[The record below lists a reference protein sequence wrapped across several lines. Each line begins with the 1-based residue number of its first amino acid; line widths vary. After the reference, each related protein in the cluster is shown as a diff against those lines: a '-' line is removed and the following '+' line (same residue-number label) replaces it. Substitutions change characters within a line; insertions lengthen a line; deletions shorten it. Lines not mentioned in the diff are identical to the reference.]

1 MCGVRDPFGYKCW
14 IGTQIGTQIGHPIR
28 RADRHAMQAMS
39 ADEMQDATLATQ
51 GTV

>member
-14 IGTQIGTQIGHPIR
+14 IGTQIGTQMGTQIGTQIQP
-28 RADRHAMQAMS
+28 MS
-39 ADEMQDATLATQ
+39 AGEMQEATLATH